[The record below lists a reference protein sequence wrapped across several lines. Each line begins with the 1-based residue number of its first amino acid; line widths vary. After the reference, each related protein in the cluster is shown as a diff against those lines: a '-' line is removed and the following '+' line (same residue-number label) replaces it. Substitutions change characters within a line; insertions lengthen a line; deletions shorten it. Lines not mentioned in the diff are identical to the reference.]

1 MRKTTPAAVVRVA
14 MFAAAVTMAAA
25 CDISIGAAEFSVREE
40 KKFAVT
46 GPAQLALTTFDGSIE
61 VRGWDR
67 NEVLVEVEKRGPDQ
81 ATVDKIKVNASQ
93 NGNTITLD
101 VAKPSPLTTTS
112 FQRSPSAS
120 LIVSVP
126 MQTAV
131 TARSGDGS
139 ITIRRVNGKVDLDT
153 DDGSVRVEEVKGD
166 LVVRTGDGSV
176 RARQIDG
183 HAKINTG
190 DGSVGVDGVFGGLEV
205 ETRDGSIDV
214 TARPGSVIESAWLV
228 TTGDGSIRMEVPEG
242 FSADLDAQSAD
253 GRVRVEKRTGQAPAS
268 AERDESGQGSARGKL
283 GAGGKPLKL
292 RSGSGSITV
301 KSW

>member
-1 MRKTTPAAVVRVA
+1 MRKTTPAAIVRAV
-14 MFAAAVTMAAA
+14 MFVAAATMAAA

-46 GPAQLALTTFDGSIE
+46 GPTQLALTTFDGSID

-81 ATVDKIKVNASQ
+81 ATVDKIQVNASQ
-93 NGNTITLD
+93 HGNTITLD

-126 MQTAV
+126 LLTAV

-190 DGSVGVDGVFGGLEV
+190 DGSVGVDGVFGDLEV
-205 ETRDGSIDV
+205 ETRDGSIVV
-214 TARPGSVIESAWLV
+214 TARSGSAIESAWSV
-228 TTGDGSIRMEVPEG
+228 TTGDGSIRLELPEG
-242 FSADLDAQSAD
+242 FGADLDAQSAD
-253 GRVRVEKRTGQAPAS
+253 GRVRVEQRTDRAPVS
-268 AERDESGQGSARGKL
+268 AERGESEQGSARGKL

>member
-1 MRKTTPAAVVRVA
+1 
-14 MFAAAVTMAAA
+14 MFVAAVTMAAA

-46 GPAQLALTTFDGSIE
+46 GPAQLALSTFDGSIE

-67 NEVLVEVEKRGPDQ
+67 NEVRAEVEKRGPDQ
-81 ATVDKIKVNASQ
+81 ATVDRIQVKATQ

-101 VAKPSPLTTTS
+101 VEKPSPLTTTG

-120 LIVSVP
+120 LVVTVP
-126 MQTAV
+126 LQTSI

-166 LVVRTGDGSV
+166 LTVRTADGSV
-176 RARQIDG
+176 HTRGVDG
-183 HAKINTG
+183 RTKVNTG
-190 DGSVGVDGVFGGLEV
+190 DGTIGVEGVLTGLEL

-214 TARPGSVIESAWLV
+214 TARQGSTMASEWSV
-228 TTGDGSIRMEVPEG
+228 TTGDGSIRLEVPEG
-242 FSADLDAQSAD
+242 FNADLDAQSAD
-253 GRVRVEKRTGQAPAS
+253 GRVRVDKLADQAPATD
-268 AERDESGQGSARGKL
+268 AREERDRDRSIARGKL
-283 GAGGKPLKL
+283 GAGGKPLRL

-301 KSW
+301 RNW

>member
-1 MRKTTPAAVVRVA
+1 
-14 MFAAAVTMAAA
+14 MFVAAVTMAAA

-46 GPAQLALTTFDGSIE
+46 GPTQLTLSTFDGSIE

-81 ATVDKIKVNASQ
+81 ATVDKIQVNASQ
-93 NGNTITLD
+93 NGNTITLE
-101 VAKPSPLTTTS
+101 VSKPSPLTATS

-120 LIVSVP
+120 LVVSVP
-126 MQTAV
+126 LQSAI

-139 ITIRRVNGKVDLDT
+139 ITIRRVNGNVDLDT
-153 DDGSVRVEEVKGD
+153 DDGSVRVENVKGD
-166 LVVRTGDGSV
+166 LIVRTGDGSV
-176 RARQIDG
+176 RAREIDG
-183 HAKINTG
+183 RAKVNTG
-190 DGSVGVDGVFGGLEV
+190 DGSIGIDGVFKGLQV
-205 ETRDGSIDV
+205 ETRDGSIEV
-214 TARPGSVIESAWLV
+214 TARAGSAIESEWSV

-253 GRVRVEKRTGQAPAS
+253 GRVRVDKLTDQDPVPA
-268 AERDESGQGSARGKL
+268 AREDDERGSARGRL

-292 RSGSGSITV
+292 RSGSGSITI
-301 KSW
+301 KNW